1 MAEKIRCYLDGGVT
15 GGLPAGRAPV
25 ARRAVR
31 GMRFMIM
38 LTRMRILQ
46 LHSKGWHPYVEN
58 KARDAAT
65 AARSGGRGPAA
76 LDSVCA

>member
-1 MAEKIRCYLDGGVT
+1 MAEKSDVISTGGVT
-15 GGLPAGRAPV
+15 GGLPARPV
-25 ARRAVR
+25 DVNE
-31 GMRFMIM
+31 
-38 LTRMRILQ
+38 RMRILQ

>member
-15 GGLPAGRAPV
+15 GGLPAAARA
-25 ARRAVR
+25 R
-31 GMRFMIM
+31 GCFM
-38 LTRMRILQ
+38 LGRMRILQ

>member
-15 GGLPAGRAPV
+15 GGLPAGRA
-25 ARRAVR
+25 ARRRAVR
-31 GMRFMIM
+31 GMRFM

>member
-1 MAEKIRCYLDGGVT
+1 MAEKSDVISTGGVT
-15 GGLPAGRAPV
+15 GGLPA
-25 ARRAVR
+25 R
-31 GMRFMIM
+31 GPWM
-38 LTRMRILQ
+38 LNAKRMRILQ

>member
-1 MAEKIRCYLDGGVT
+1 MAEKSDVISTGGVTGT
-15 GGLPAGRAPV
+15 GGLPARPV
-25 ARRAVR
+25 DVK
-31 GMRFMIM
+31 
-38 LTRMRILQ
+38 RMRILQ